1 MHAGQEALVTAT
13 LRPGT
18 YLFLCWVPDAT
29 GRPHFRH
36 GMWRTVTVPPTAS

>member
-18 YLFLCWVPDAT
+18 YLFLRWVPDAT
-29 GRPHFRH
+29 GRPHFQH
-36 GMWRTVTVPPTAS
+36 GMWQTVTVPQTG